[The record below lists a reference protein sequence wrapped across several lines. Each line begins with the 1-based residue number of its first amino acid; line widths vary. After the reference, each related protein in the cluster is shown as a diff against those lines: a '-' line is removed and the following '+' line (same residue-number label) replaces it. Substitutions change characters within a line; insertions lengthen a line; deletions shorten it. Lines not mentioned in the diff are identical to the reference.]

1 MAFTGWSVGTLYS
14 NTQGDSTATPLV
26 IENIRYISS
35 TGGPGKTA
43 KIREKGNDGAT
54 FFRGRVS
61 ASYGMAPASYI
72 DGKLVHGIVVES
84 LPEGF
89 IEIDLK

>member
-1 MAFTGWSVGTLYS
+1 MAFTGWSVGTLYTMS
-14 NTQGDSTATPLV
+14 QGSSTATTLV
-26 IENIRYISS
+26 IENIRYNSS
-35 TGGPGKTA
+35 SGGVGKTA
-43 KIREKGNDGAT
+43 KIKERGGAA

-61 ASYGMAPASYI
+61 ASYGLAPASFT